1 MQRSTTF
8 QLIVCR
14 SLVVRPMHMLASFH
28 IPQDLRVNRH
38 LLAAV
43 NQTLLCRGN
52 ALLLFDALLYPGD
65 LCDFSMFSCRMLS
78 GLVLY
83 REGGRCGRCKEA
95 YLVVGFDVELDL
107 LASEGSYSVV
117 FVSFGIPP
125 LHLLPPE
132 RT

>member
-28 IPQDLRVNRH
+28 ARQELRVNRH

-65 LCDFSMFSCRMLS
+65 LCGVSIFSCRMLS

-83 REGGRCGRCKEA
+83 REGGGAGGARR
-95 YLVVGFDVELDL
+95 
-107 LASEGSYSVV
+107 
-117 FVSFGIPP
+117 
-125 LHLLPPE
+125 
-132 RT
+132 RTL